1 MNKNAVFALMVLV
14 LVSTLVAAG
23 LLPAR
28 DDLAV
33 RMTDREALVKIRRIA
48 VPFIENRGQADPAM
62 KFYAQTFG
70 GTVSVARNGV
80 ITYALPK
87 RGSGKDANVQV
98 ITERLAGGTVSAV
111 RGTKPSTAAV
121 NYFIG
126 NAPAR
131 WKRNLPAY
139 GAVDFGE
146 VYEGIGLEL
155 RAAENN
161 VEKIFRVRPQADP
174 ALIILDVAGAK
185 GLAVGRSGELEVA
198 TDLGLASF
206 TKPVAYQEIDGRRVE
221 VPVEYRIISGS
232 APGRLSKASPGGAT
246 NSGHTYGFTVASYD
260 TTKELVI
267 DPLLA
272 STYLGGTDT
281 EGLSTSQS
289 FAMSITIGTTGK
301 IYIAGFTYSANFPM
315 PFNLGYQTN
324 SGTTGRRHAFVARF
338 DAGLTNLEAAT
349 YLGGSESDE
358 AAAVAIDSAGNVYV
372 AGSTNSADF
381 PVTTGSYKTI
391 SSGLRDAFVSKL
403 SDSLADLSASTYLGG
418 DFDDHAYAIAINGT
432 DIYIAGDTASTN
444 FPTAGAPYQ
453 NTNNGVINGFI
464 AKLGADLKTL
474 SASTYLGGTGS
485 DTVNAI
491 EVSNASIYAVGDTTS
506 TDFPTIISACS
517 STHSAGASDVF
528 ISKLSTTT
536 LGSLLASTYLGGD
549 GDNVAYALAINTDG
563 DVFVAGDTTSTD
575 IATTGAYSA
584 TNRGSTDAFVA
595 KLKSDFSALSA
606 FTYLGGTNDDH
617 AYSIALNGPNVYVF
631 GDTTS
636 TTDFPV
642 IAGSYKTS
650 SSGLRDA
657 FVSKLSDSLTQLS
670 ASTYLGGSGID
681 FANAMTVDI
690 NGNIYVTGFTYSTNF
705 PTTAYA
711 SQSTNAG
718 SSDAFVSEFDANLSA
733 PTSTNN
739 GNNNSSAGGGGGCFI
754 ATAAYGSYLADDVM
768 VLRQFRDEHLL
779 TNAAG
784 RAFVSLYYTCSPPV
798 ANYIA
803 RHETLRA
810 ATRLALSPLVY
821 GIKYPAAALLILILV
836 VTLVGWT
843 SVIRRKITRG

>member
-1 MNKNAVFALMVLV
+1 MKKNAVIALMVLV
-14 LVSTLVAAG
+14 LVSTLIAAG
-23 LLPAR
+23 LLPAG
-28 DDLAV
+28 DGLAV
-33 RMTDREALVKIRRIA
+33 RMTDREAFVKIRKIA

-70 GTVSVARNGV
+70 GTVSIAQNGV

-111 RGTKPSTAAV
+111 RGTKPSTASV

-131 WKRNLPAY
+131 WKQNLPAY

-161 VEKIFRVRPQADP
+161 VEKIFRVRPLADP

-198 TDLGLASF
+198 TDLGPASF
-206 TKPVAYQEIDGRRVE
+206 TKPVAYQDIDGRRVE
-221 VPVEYRIISGS
+221 VPVEYRVISGS
-232 APGRLSKASPGGAT
+232 APGLPSKDSLAGARP
-246 NSGHTYGFTVASYD
+246 SGHTYGFTVASYD
-260 TTKELVI
+260 TTKDLVI

-281 EGLSTSQS
+281 EGTATSQS
-289 FAMSITIGTTGK
+289 FAMSVAIGPNGK
-301 IYIAGFTYSANFPM
+301 IYIAGITYSTNFPT
-315 PFNLGYQTN
+315 PFNTGYQSN
-324 SGTTGRRHAFVARF
+324 SNRPAGRNAFVARF

-349 YLGGSESDE
+349 YLGGSGIDE
-358 AAAVAIDSAGNVYV
+358 AAAVAIDNAGNVYV
-372 AGSTNSADF
+372 TGSTDSADF
-381 PVTTGSYKTI
+381 PFPALYSAAQTTIGGGYDT
-391 SSGLRDAFVSKL
+391 FVSKL
-403 SDSLADLSASTYLGG
+403 SDSLAQLSASTFLGG
-418 DFDDHAYAIAINGT
+418 TDDDHAYAIVINGGN
-432 DIYIAGDTASTN
+432 IYIAGDTASTN
-444 FPTAGAPYQ
+444 FPTAGVPYQ
-453 NTNNGVINGFI
+453 NTNNGAINGFI
-464 AKLGADLKTL
+464 AKLSGDLKTL
-474 SASTYLGGTGS
+474 SASTYLGGAGYDS
-485 DTVNAI
+485 VNAI
-491 EVSNASIYAVGDTTS
+491 EISTTNIYAVGDTTS
-506 TDFPTIISACS
+506 TDFPTQSAY
-517 STHSAGASDVF
+517 STHSTGTSDVF
-528 ISKLSTTT
+528 ISKLDTAT
-536 LGSLLASTYLGGD
+536 LGTLAASTYLGGD

-563 DVFVAGDTTSTD
+563 DVFVAGDTTSTN
-575 IATTGAYSA
+575 IATTGAYNA
-584 TNRGSTDAFVA
+584 TNRGNTDAFVA
-595 KLKSDFSALSA
+595 KLKSDFSGLSA
-606 FTYLGGTNDDH
+606 CTYLGGTNDDH

-657 FVSKLSDSLTQLS
+657 FASKLSDSLAQLS
-670 ASTYLGGSGID
+670 ASTYLGGSEKD

-690 NGNIYVTGFTYSTNF
+690 NGNIYVTGFTYSANF

-718 SSDAFVSEFDANLSA
+718 YYDAFVSEFDANLSA

-754 ATAAYGSYLADDVM
+754 ATAAYGSYMADDVM

-784 RAFVSLYYTCSPPV
+784 RAFVNLYYTCSPPV
-798 ANYIA
+798 ANFIA
-803 RHETLRA
+803 THEMLRT
-810 ATRLALSPLVY
+810 ATRLTLSPLVY
-821 GIKYPAAALLILILV
+821 GIKYPAAAFLAFFLIAAAS
-836 VTLVGWT
+836 GCMMF
-843 SVIRRKITRG
+843 IRRKTTRG